1 MYKKPITIAVATLFL
16 SALLLIPTGSS
27 ALSLD
32 PAILEIDLTAGAKTV
47 APVTLD
53 NDTLETLNL
62 ETEVVTFTVSDETGQ
77 PEFAFGETTNGIAT
91 WVDVDA
97 GPINL
102 KPGSNE
108 VINII
113 FDTPAGATPGGYY
126 VAVFFNQASP
136 SDEGGS
142 VMIESKVGTLFLA
155 TVAGNYTQA
164 GKIAE
169 FSSSGES
176 TMGDKPV
183 DFTVRFQNTGDV
195 HLKPTG
201 TITITSLLGK
211 TIKTIPV
218 NTDKGAVLPGT
229 IREFDVA
236 SWSDLGNAF
245 GKYTAELTMS
255 DGTVTDS
262 QILEFWFFSATGIVI
277 GIVVILVIIFAI
289 VMMAKSSGKK
299 KSDQV

>member
-1 MYKKPITIAVATLFL
+1 MYKKSITIVVATLFL
-16 SALLLIPTGSS
+16 SALLFIPTGSS

-32 PAILEIDLTAGAKTV
+32 PAILEIDLTAGAMTV
-47 APVTLD
+47 APVTLE
-53 NDTLETLNL
+53 NDTLETLSL
-62 ETEVVTFTVSDETGQ
+62 ETEVVMFTVGDETGQ
-77 PEFAFGETTNGIAT
+77 PEFAFGETPSGIAT

-102 KPGSNE
+102 KPGSTE
-108 VINII
+108 VINIT

-155 TVAGNYTQA
+155 TVAGSYTQS

-176 TMGDKPV
+176 TMGDQPV

-201 TITITSLLGK
+201 TITVTSMMGNIVK
-211 TIKTIPV
+211 TITV
-218 NTDKGAVLPGT
+218 NSDKGAVLPGT
-229 IREFDVA
+229 IREFEVA
-236 SWSDLGNAF
+236 PWSDIGNAF
-245 GKYTAELTMS
+245 GKYTVELTMS

-262 QILEFWFFSATGIVI
+262 QVLEFWFFSAVGIVI

-289 VMMAKSSGKK
+289 VMMAKSSGKRK
-299 KSDQV
+299 TDQV